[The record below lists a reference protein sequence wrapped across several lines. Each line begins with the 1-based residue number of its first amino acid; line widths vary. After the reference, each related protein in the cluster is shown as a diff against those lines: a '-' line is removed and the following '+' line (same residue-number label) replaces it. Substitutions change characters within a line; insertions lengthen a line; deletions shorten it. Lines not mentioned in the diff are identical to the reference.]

1 MNPVI
6 KKSYAKIN
14 LGLKIINKRPDD
26 FHNIKSIFIQISL
39 HDTLQFISNNKFEI
53 DSKGIKTPTNH
64 ENIIYKTV
72 STLEKEFNIQIK
84 HKIILDKKIPIGAG
98 LGGGSSNAAITL
110 KTLNSIYDLNLN
122 KKNLI
127 EIANSIGSDV
137 PFFIDGG
144 TKYITG
150 KGDIINKINY
160 AALKNKKILLVFPN
174 FNISTKWA
182 YSQIKKHLD
191 TTNKQT
197 KFSPLTESVKWSLFD
212 NDFEKIVCLTYPEIL
227 KIKDILYNEGA
238 LYSGLSGSGST
249 VFGIYNDTDKLNKII
264 KKFSQYHTNISLPI
278 LQ

>member
-53 DSKGIKTPTNH
+53 VSKGIKTPTNH

-72 STLEKEFNIQIK
+72 SNLEKEFNIQIK

-98 LGGGSSNAAITL
+98 LGGGSSNAAVTL

-122 KKNLI
+122 KKKLI

-160 AALKNKKILLVFPN
+160 TALKNKKILLVFPN